1 MRCLLLAWMTL
12 AAQAAAQVPD
22 SGRWQE
28 LRFPADEVG
37 LRSEDSYIELTV
49 ALAAAGYLDRDR
61 ILLARVKRITDSLV
75 RAAVALK
82 PDAAAWPWEV
92 HLTDDV
98 AVEAESR
105 AGGKLLLGRTFVS
118 RLALDDAELA
128 FLLAHE
134 IAHAIAEHARETLS
148 EALLDSRRDLPL
160 EVVEE
165 RLASDIP
172 LQFRLSRLSAIQER
186 EADQLG
192 ILIAHRA
199 GWPCAA
205 AERFYRKLAADAGA
219 ASASLFASHPSATS
233 RLSLA
238 KGMSRLL
245 GD

>member
-1 MRCLLLAWMTL
+1 MLALLSLAT
-12 AAQAAAQVPD
+12 QAVAQVPD

-28 LRFPADEVG
+28 LRFPAEAVA
-37 LRSEDSYIELTV
+37 LRAEDSFIELTV
-49 ALAAAGYLDRDR
+49 ALAAAGKLDRDR
-61 ILLARVKRITDSLV
+61 ALLARVQRITGGLV
-75 RAAVALK
+75 RAAGALK
-82 PDAAAWPWEV
+82 PDAAAWAWEV
-92 HLTDDV
+92 HLTDDA

-105 AGGKLLLGRTFVS
+105 AGGKLLLGRAFLA
-118 RLALDDAELA
+118 RLVLEDDELA

-134 IAHAIAEHARETLS
+134 IAHAVAEHARETLS

-160 EVVEE
+160 DVVEE

-172 LQFRLSRLSAIQER
+172 LQFRLSRLAAIQER

-199 GWPCAA
+199 GWPCDAA
-205 AERFYRKLAADAGA
+205 LRFYGKLAADDAG
-219 ASASLFASHPSATS
+219 ASLFASHPSGAS

>member
-1 MRCLLLAWMTL
+1 MRSLLLALMTL
-12 AAQAAAQVPD
+12 SAQSSAQVPD

-28 LRFPADEVG
+28 LRFSADDVG

-49 ALAAAGYLDRDR
+49 AQAAAGQLDRDR
-61 ILLARVKRITDSLV
+61 ILLARVKRITDGLV

-82 PDAAAWPWEV
+82 PDVAAWPWEV
-92 HLTDDV
+92 HVTEDP

-105 AGGKLLLGRTFVS
+105 AGGKLLVGRAFVA
-118 RLALDDAELA
+118 RLALDDSELA

-134 IAHAIAEHARETLS
+134 IAHAVAEHARETLS

-192 ILIAHRA
+192 ILIAHQA

-205 AERFYRKLAADAGA
+205 AERFYRKLAADVGA
-219 ASASLFASHPSATS
+219 AAASLFASHPSATS